1 MRKKATTS
9 WPIASFG
16 TGAAP
21 TTIPLM
27 TSARKEVSVIAIS
40 IFKTRL
46 LPDPSL
52 CQKRSNE

>member
-1 MRKKATTS
+1 MRKKSRDFSAHCFIWNRS
-9 WPIASFG
+9 CSHHDS
-16 TGAAP
+16 
-21 TTIPLM
+21 LM
-27 TSARKEVSVIAIS
+27 TFARKEVSVIAIS